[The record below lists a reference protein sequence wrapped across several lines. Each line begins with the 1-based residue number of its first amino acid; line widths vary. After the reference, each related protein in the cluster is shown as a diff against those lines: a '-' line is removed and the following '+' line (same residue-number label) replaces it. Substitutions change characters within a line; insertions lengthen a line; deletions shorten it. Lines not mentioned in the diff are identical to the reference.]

1 MIKARC
7 DVNFFLL
14 QWRINRMM
22 QLHFEIDGIPCVVT
36 IKIASSDPVMHP
48 AHTRR
53 YRIAIESKQR
63 SKGRRLVY
71 LNSF

>member
-14 QWRINRMM
+14 QWRIDRMM

-36 IKIASSDPVMHP
+36 IKIP
-48 AHTRR
+48 A
-53 YRIAIESKQR
+53 AILLCILLIHEDIGLLSNPNNDQKE
-63 SKGRRLVY
+63 GD
-71 LNSF
+71 